1 MSTSFLS
8 SQNDQST
15 GEIKVIGGDDLST
28 LTGKVRREEGSMVM
42 TKSGYFI
49 DTVSIIMSGL
59 TPYHSHYCALMQQ
72 CNEKATAM
80 ETEIAESNTHMK
92 CVQSRISY

>member
-28 LTGKVRREEGSMVM
+28 LTGKVRSMGSMII
-42 TKSGYFI
+42 TKL
-49 DTVSIIMSGL
+49 L
-59 TPYHSHYCALMQQ
+59 TL
-72 CNEKATAM
+72 
-80 ETEIAESNTHMK
+80 
-92 CVQSRISY
+92 